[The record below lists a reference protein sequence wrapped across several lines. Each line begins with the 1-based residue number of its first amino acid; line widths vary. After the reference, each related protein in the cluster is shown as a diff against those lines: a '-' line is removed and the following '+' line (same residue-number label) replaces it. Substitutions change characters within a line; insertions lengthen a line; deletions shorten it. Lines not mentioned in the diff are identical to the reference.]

1 MKHPIFSVVV
11 CLWCV
16 GATTLNAQ
24 ETLILSRGSD
34 HPMGIVSE
42 RILTQA
48 YQRMGIDIE
57 TRELPVARSLQ
68 MANAGQVDGEL
79 FRAAWIEKD
88 FPNLIRIPAV
98 LAHGLIV
105 VFTKNVEFEVNG
117 WNSLRPYS
125 IGVQIGVKLVEAKTA
140 GMRVEPMV
148 TAEQLFRTLA
158 FGRKDIVVLPRA
170 AGLTALKRMGLKG
183 IGDNVPLQGIKVLE
197 PSLAQVDGYHYLHKK
212 NEQLVPKITA
222 VLQQMDEEGLI
233 QRIREQTEA
242 ELFDATR

>member
-1 MKHPIFSVVV
+1 VIHPIFFVVV

-57 TRELPVARSLQ
+57 TREMPVARSLQ

-88 FPNLIRIPAV
+88 FPNLIRIPVV

-140 GMRVEPMV
+140 GMQVVPMV
-148 TAEQLFRTLA
+148 TVEQLFRTLA
-158 FGRKDIVVLPRA
+158 FERKDIVVLPRA
-170 AGLTALKRMGLKG
+170 VGLMTLKTMKREGFD
-183 IGDNVPLQGIKVLE
+183 DNLPLQDIKLLKPPLE
-197 PSLAQVDGYHYLHKK
+197 RVEGYHYLHKK
-212 NEQLVPKITA
+212 NEQLVPKMTA
-222 VLQQMDEEGLI
+222 VLHQMDEEGLI